1 MNWKLNPRT
10 GMMEQTI
17 STAKEISKALAPV
30 GQIPNTWM
38 AIKTI
43 RENAKICVN
52 RHSYLAISFQGK
64 WRLLG
69 LITNMPVIEKYLRGP
84 LVNFHDAWLRGLP
97 IDNPKFN

>member
-10 GMMEQTI
+10 GMMEPTI

-30 GQIPNTWM
+30 GQIPDAWM
-38 AIKTI
+38 AIETI

-52 RHSYLAISFQGK
+52 YHSYLAMKFNGK

-69 LITNMPVIEKYLRGP
+69 IITNMQTIRKHLSGS
-84 LVNFHDAWLRGLP
+84 LVEFHDAWLRGKDINKP
-97 IDNPKFN
+97 EF

>member
-17 STAKEISKALAPV
+17 SPSKEIAKALAPI
-30 GQIPNTWM
+30 GEIPNTWM

-52 RHSYLAISFQGK
+52 RHSYLAVKLNGK

-69 LITNMPVIEKYLRGP
+69 IITNMSAIEKHLSGP
-84 LVNFHDAWLRGLP
+84 LVNFHDAWLRGTP
-97 IDNPKFN
+97 IDEPKF